1 MSPFALRKAGVAAE
15 TCEKDADDG
24 RCAAEPARGTER
36 SRRPWPIRRYRTSE
50 LPLSTALAG
59 MGARRRFADKP
70 FLPLVLAGKVVFDAL
85 GGLHLNAEEQATK
98 RRRFCSW

>member
-1 MSPFALRKAGVAAE
+1 
-15 TCEKDADDG
+15 
-24 RCAAEPARGTER
+24 
-36 SRRPWPIRRYRTSE
+36 
-50 LPLSTALAG
+50 